1 MFRYRWQ
8 QHSIV
13 LQRTDG
19 GETSTCHPS
28 SLLPGITIILSRYL
42 CSLLASRNVFS
53 ERIPGKR
60 INKPYKIAAVLSM
73 KHENCVRKFQD
84 ITNPAAWC
92 ITYDLSEKTGED
104 GISSLSTGEPHHN
117 MVRVWLVWAVWAGV
131 NPGQCKECAQ
141 WLARSGWARP
151 GCRQGLLLR
160 SLVNIAHC
168 SRHHANI
175 MQPFSL

>member
-19 GETSTCHPS
+19 GEISTCHPS

-84 ITNPAAWC
+84 ITNSAAAWC
-92 ITYDLSEKTGED
+92 ITGED

-117 MVRVWLVWAVWAGV
+117 MVRVWLVGAVWAGY
-131 NPGQCKECAQ
+131 GQYGHSMGWGQPWSVQRMRPVAGPV
-141 WLARSGWARP
+141 WLGTARLQARTFTASTCQYRP
-151 GCRQGLLLR
+151 L
-160 SLVNIAHC
+160 
-168 SRHHANI
+168 
-175 MQPFSL
+175 